1 MPHRRLET
9 SMNRPAIHQSRQV
22 LEILST
28 YRCEFQS
35 HSASGLGEEHNSG
48 GPDRAFLDKKVK
60 LERHSRGKRFLCRDK
75 QPSQAQLS
83 HS

>member
-1 MPHRRLET
+1 MHHRARTRDSVPHNT
-9 SMNRPAIHQSRQV
+9 
-22 LEILST
+22 
-28 YRCEFQS
+28 
-35 HSASGLGEEHNSG
+35 G